1 MSQTTITLEI
11 PESLYRTA
19 SQVAKATKRPI
30 EEIVRESLT
39 HMLPPLDDVPTDQAE
54 ELALLSSLD
63 NTALRQKAEQQ
74 LPAAQQEE
82 MDLLLDRQNSGE
94 LSAVDTNRL
103 QLLLDEYGRLL
114 VHKSHAWLLLA
125 RRGYQVPPIFNIL
138 LA

>member
-39 HMLPPLDDVPTDQAE
+39 HTLPPLDDVSTDQAE
-54 ELALLSSLD
+54 KLARLSSLD
-63 NTALRQKAEQQ
+63 DTALRQEAERQ
-74 LPAAQQEE
+74 LPPAQQEE
-82 MDLLLDRQNSGE
+82 LDLLLDRQNSGE
-94 LSAVDTNRL
+94 LIEAETNHL

-125 RRGYQVPPIFNIL
+125 RRGYHTPLQH
-138 LA
+138 